1 MNIVLLFIGS
11 FLEPPAAILILAPLC
26 VPLAEAMNVNPIHF
40 GVIFA
45 VNLSIGMFMPP
56 FGLNIFAAHL
66 MFKTP
71 ISQIYRG
78 VLPFVVINLIGL
90 MIITYVPIIS
100 MALPNLLK

>member
-1 MNIVLLFIGS
+1 
-11 FLEPPAAILILAPLC
+11 
-26 VPLAEAMNVNPIHF
+26 VPVAESMGVNPIHF

-56 FGLNIFAAHL
+56 LGLNIFAAHP

-71 ISQIYRG
+71 VTQIYRG
-78 VLPFVVINLIGL
+78 VVPFLIINMIAL
-90 MIITYVPIIS
+90 MVITYVPIIS